1 MDSLAGIAVLAVVG
15 LWLAYLVPHRLR
27 QRQQMLESRVNDR
40 FSGNL
45 RVLAVATADAAAPTA
60 STRKL
65 GRRSAAVALHS
76 HGDCTTT
83 SSVNAPLLTPPH
95 GMTVRPRRHP
105 PEGEQDM
112 EHTISPTL
120 AVVPARSGLHARRAA
135 AARRRALLTVT
146 LLLLTAVTGVLAAT
160 TALSAWFVLAPA
172 ALLLAVLALGRRAV
186 RANARADAA
195 WEARE
200 RARRAAAAAS
210 DDVRLAGRPAP
221 VVRPRVTGRAVK
233 SSQSHTQMIARVR
246 PPGEGAGSSEP
257 AASEPSLERARLVAT
272 ISAPR
277 AASSAAPAGA
287 GAAASTARERGSS
300 AATSETPASAT
311 PVQTAAAGDAT
322 EWTSVPVPRPVYT
335 MKSAAPRWEPAP
347 LTAEMAQITL
357 ARRAELAA
365 GDGAAVVTLVVE
377 QPEDEASASAESE
390 ASSDSLGVNLNSVL
404 ARRRAAGE

>member
-1 MDSLAGIAVLAVVG
+1 
-15 LWLAYLVPHRLR
+15 
-27 QRQQMLESRVNDR
+27 
-40 FSGNL
+40 
-45 RVLAVATADAAAPTA
+45 
-60 STRKL
+60 
-65 GRRSAAVALHS
+65 
-76 HGDCTTT
+76 
-83 SSVNAPLLTPPH
+83 
-95 GMTVRPRRHP
+95 
-105 PEGEQDM
+105 M
-112 EHTISPTL
+112 EHTNSPTL

-160 TALSAWFVLAPA
+160 TALSALFVLAPA

-300 AATSETPASAT
+300 AATSEAPASAT
-311 PVQTAAAGDAT
+311 PVQTAAAGDST